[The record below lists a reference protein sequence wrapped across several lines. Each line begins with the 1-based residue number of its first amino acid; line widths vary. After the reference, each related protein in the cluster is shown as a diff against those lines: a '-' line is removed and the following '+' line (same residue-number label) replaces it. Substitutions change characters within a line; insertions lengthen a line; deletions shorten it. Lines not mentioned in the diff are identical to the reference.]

1 MTSGTNS
8 KPGIG
13 QVHEIL
19 VVGAGAMGSQIAML
33 CALAG
38 YRATATDITRDRLSR
53 AETDLRTRLGR
64 SVEKGRLT
72 RHDADAAFGRLTL
85 TTDLDA
91 AAARSDFVIEAAAEL
106 LDVKQE
112 IFARL
117 DAAAP
122 LHTILTTN
130 SSTIVSSQ
138 LAQVTTR
145 PDQVANMHFFSPAL
159 VMRCVEVVGSPATS
173 TATVSTTAELA
184 RRLGK
189 DPVVLNKEIPGFV
202 ANRILNAVRDE
213 ALYLLENGVSSVEDI
228 DTACRTALGY
238 PMGPFELMDLT
249 GIDIGYHAKLARHA
263 VSGDPRDTPSPTVT
277 ALVARGE
284 LGRKTGTGFYRYDDQ
299 GRRHPRTNSGN
310 QETDTP

>member
-1 MTSGTNS
+1 VSTVDT
-8 KPGIG
+8 GIEN
-13 QVHEIL
+13 VHEVL
-19 VVGAGAMGSQIAML
+19 VVGAGAMGSQIAMV

-38 YRATATDITRDRLSR
+38 YRATATDLTQDTLNR
-53 AETDLRTRLGR
+53 AQTQLRQRVERT
-64 SVEKGRLT
+64 VEKGRLT
-72 RHDADAAFGRLTL
+72 RDDAAAAFDRLTL

-91 AAARSDFVIEAAAEL
+91 AAARADFVIEAAVEK
-106 LDVKQE
+106 LDIKREV
-112 IFARL
+112 FARL
-117 DAAAP
+117 DATVP
-122 LHTILTTN
+122 EHTILTTN

-138 LAQVTTR
+138 LAGATTR
-145 PDQVANMHFFSPAL
+145 PDRVANMHFFNPAL

-173 TATVSTTAELA
+173 AATVATTVELT

-189 DPVVLNKEIPGFV
+189 DPIVLRKEIPGFI

-213 ALYLLENGVSSVEDI
+213 ALYLLEQGVSSIEDI

-263 VSGDPRDTPSPTVT
+263 DSGDPRDAPSPTVA
-277 ALVARGE
+277 ALVERGE
-284 LGRKTGTGFYRYDDQ
+284 LGRKTGKGFYTYDEQ
-299 GRRHPRTNSGN
+299 GRPFPRTDRAD